1 MHKFFVFVVREPVLL
16 ILLILSAGGAWAF
29 IEVAD
34 AVNDGDSRVI
44 DEWLVLSLRDPIDKA
59 DPVGPRWF
67 EETMRDIT
75 ALGGYAILTPLTIS
89 VAIYE
94 WIRNRRQT
102 ALLVIVATVGGILL
116 STVLKSAF
124 DRPRPDLVPHGSYVL
139 TKSFPSGH
147 AMMAATIYLTLGA
160 MMAQAEKMRSL
171 KIFFLSLGVL
181 LTVLVGISR
190 LYLGVHWPTD
200 VLAGWAA
207 GATWALICWS
217 AARAIDNWAD
227 FRSQSLRPTE

>member
-1 MHKFFVFVVREPVLL
+1 
-16 ILLILSAGGAWAF
+16 
-29 IEVAD
+29 
-34 AVNDGDSRVI
+34 
-44 DEWLVLSLRDPIDKA
+44 
-59 DPVGPRWF
+59 
-67 EETMRDIT
+67 
-75 ALGGYAILTPLTIS
+75 LTIS

-147 AMMAATIYLTLGA
+147 AMMAATIYLTIGA

-217 AARAIDNWAD
+217 VARAIDNWAD

>member
-1 MHKFFVFVVREPVLL
+1 MQKFIATVVREPVLL
-16 ILLILSAGGAWAF
+16 ILLILSAGGVWAF
-29 IEVAD
+29 IELAD
-34 AVNDGDSRVI
+34 AVNEGESREI
-44 DEWLVLSLRDPIDKA
+44 DEWVVLSMRDPVDKA
-59 DPVGPRWF
+59 DPLGPRWF
-67 EETMRDIT
+67 EEMMRDIT

-89 VAIYE
+89 VAVYE
-94 WIRNRRQT
+94 WIRNRRRT
-102 ALLVIVATVGGILL
+102 AMLVIVATVGGILL

-147 AMMAATIYLTLGA
+147 AMMAATTYLTLGA
-160 MMAQAEKMRSL
+160 IMAQAEKLRSL

-207 GATWALICWS
+207 GATWALLCWS
-217 AARAIDNWAD
+217 AARAIDNWVD
-227 FRSQSLRPTE
+227 YRGQSIRPTD